1 MSSRRRFEPH
11 DHKAA
16 LFVRAYDILLPA
28 ILRPYYLAEAIGV
41 AEAALQ
47 AGKSM
52 RTMREWCAL
61 HRIGRIIGGRWA
73 ISQVALD
80 MLLDGDKD
88 SLEAYLSGDRTSA
101 RVRTYYTRRSI
112 PLQSVPAGSAD
123 YADAEAVRKNSI
135 E

>member
-1 MSSRRRFEPH
+1 MTEVASH
-11 DHKAA
+11 
-16 LFVRAYDILLPA
+16 LPA
-28 ILRPYYLAEAIGV
+28 TLRPYYLAEAIGV
-41 AEAALQ
+41 AEAARQ

-88 SLEAYLSGDRTSA
+88 SLEAYLNGDRTRSA
-101 RVRTYYTRRSI
+101 CAPTTRDGRSRLNLY
-112 PLQSVPAGSAD
+112 PPVPPIMPIANA
-123 YADAEAVRKNSI
+123 R
-135 E
+135 

>member
-1 MSSRRRFEPH
+1 MTEVASH
-11 DHKAA
+11 
-16 LFVRAYDILLPA
+16 LPA

-41 AEAALQ
+41 AEAARQ

-80 MLLDGDKD
+80 MLLDGDKG
-88 SLEAYLSGDRTSA
+88 SLEAYLSGDRTSE
-101 RVRTYYTRRSI
+101 RVRSYYTRRSI
-112 PLQSVPAGSAD
+112 PLQSISAGSAD
-123 YADAEAVRKNSI
+123 YADR
-135 E
+135 